1 MVESVKNILKVHL
14 LEKLRLHHTIYRL
27 PAIGEYLEEL
37 ISDTLKENG
46 MPNDWKPQRTNSPSK
61 DFTLNTGETFSI
73 KSGLYNIKNA
83 TLKFSGSRLG
93 KHSGIDEMVKSIKDN
108 HADYY
113 ICVAKN
119 DHDWSPTPELG
130 EDKTYYLFV
139 FDSALLDY
147 SGGIWNKVDNDLGYK
162 YVMDIPGMHAR
173 IVSSMSHQLWT
184 TVDLSVIGD
193 PEKLVV

>member
-1 MVESVKNILKVHL
+1 MVDSIKNILKVHL
-14 LEKLRLHHTIYRL
+14 LNKLKFHHTIYRL
-27 PAIGEYLEEL
+27 PAISEYLEEL
-37 ISDTLKENG
+37 ISETLNENG

-61 DFTLNTGETFSI
+61 DFTLDSGESVSI
-73 KSGLYNIKNA
+73 KSGLYNIKNG

-93 KHSGIDEMVKSIKDN
+93 KHTGIDEMLKSIKDN

-113 ICVAKN
+113 VCVAKN
-119 DHDWSPTPELG
+119 DQDWSPTPNRDEP
-130 EDKTYYLFV
+130 KTYYLFV
-139 FDSALLDY
+139 FESGVLDY

-162 YVMDIPGMHAR
+162 YVLDVPGMHAK

>member
-1 MVESVKNILKVHL
+1 M
-14 LEKLRLHHTIYRL
+14 IYRL
-27 PAIGEYLEEL
+27 PAIGEYLEEM
-37 ISDTLKENG
+37 IAETLKDNG
-46 MPNDWKPQRTNSPSK
+46 IPNDWKPQRTNSPSK
-61 DFTLNTGETFSI
+61 DFTLDTGETVSI
-73 KSGLYNIKNA
+73 KSGLYNIKNG

-93 KHSGIDEMVKSIKDN
+93 KHTNIDDMVKSIKDN

-113 ICVAKN
+113 VCVAKN
-119 DHDWSPTPELG
+119 ESDWSPTPG
-130 EDKTYYLFV
+130 KHEDKTYYLFV

-162 YVMDIPGMHAR
+162 YVLDIPGMHAK

-184 TVDLSVIGD
+184 TVDISVIGE